1 MTDINLLTGADLA
14 FIGDAYYELQIRNH
28 VLDKGITKLWELH
41 NKCVEYVSRDSQYL
55 IIKTIENELTNE
67 EQNIFKRGRNYNYKN
82 KSVEYVY
89 ASGFEAIIGFLYLKQ
104 DYERLEYIIRKAI
117 KIIEEPNEKE
127 IK

>member
-1 MTDINLLTGADLA
+1 M
-14 FIGDAYYELQIRNH
+14 
-28 VLDKGITKLWELH
+28 H

-117 KIIEEPNEKE
+117 KIIEEQNEKE